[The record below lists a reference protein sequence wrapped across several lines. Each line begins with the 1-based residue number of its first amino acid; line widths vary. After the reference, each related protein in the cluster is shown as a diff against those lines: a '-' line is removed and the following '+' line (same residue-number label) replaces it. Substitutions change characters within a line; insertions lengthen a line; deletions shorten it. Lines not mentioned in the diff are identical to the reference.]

1 MTTAYLVSVSALFF
15 GAGAAVAWHLTSD
28 HYRSRLSA
36 ANQSLAIY
44 KAWWER
50 DSGKALIAQAE
61 LDLIAEQRRSAGRQS
76 HKAERA
82 LFIDTALWLS
92 EQPVQPLRPRAEIEA
107 EVAARRAARANE
119 VLPAVVSPS
128 AGVPAEAQRSPIKG
142 RSGQQCTPSE
152 PTGRGRGVLPP
163 TQAVAP
169 QRQYGRRS
177 CPTNR
182 AVQSAPAETPTMM
195 KGA

>member
-1 MTTAYLVSVSALFF
+1 MMMASTLALCALSSATAAGLTALCF
-15 GAGAAVAWHLTSD
+15 
-28 HYRSRLSA
+28 RSRLNA

-61 LDLIAEQRRSAGRQS
+61 LDLIGEQRRSAGRQS
-76 HKAERA
+76 HKAEKA
-82 LFIDTALWLS
+82 LFVDTALWLS

-107 EVAARRAARANE
+107 EVAARRAARAHE
-119 VLPAVVSPS
+119 VLPAVDSPS
-128 AGVPAEAQRSPIKG
+128 AGVPAEAQRSPIEG
-142 RSGQQCTPSE
+142 GSGQQCTPNE

-169 QRQYGRRS
+169 QRHFGRRS

-182 AVQSAPAETPTMM
+182 AVESAPAEFPQQ
-195 KGA
+195 KGM